1 MNAFF
6 RRQAIGALILAVAAL
21 APSASVLAQQKAA
34 PAAPAAPAV
43 LPTPVILI
51 VDMAQILQQAKAAKQ
66 VQSELNQQYN
76 LYSKEVAQQEDELQK
91 SSTELERQRTVMAPD
106 AYNLRARE
114 LQQHYD
120 QLGKSVQAKR
130 QALQLSLNEAMNKV
144 KQAALEVVADIVK
157 EHKANLVLEKQAV
170 VYEPEGMDV
179 TADAI
184 QRLDKRLPSVPV
196 NLPKLDT
203 GALTPTPAPAAAAPA
218 PPAKK

>member
-6 RRQAIGALILAVAAL
+6 RRRTFGALFLAAAAL
-21 APSASVLAQQKAA
+21 LPSASAVAQQKAA
-34 PAAPAAPAV
+34 AAAPAT
-43 LPTPVILI
+43 LPPPVILI

-66 VQSELNQQYN
+66 VQSELNQQYSI
-76 LYSKEVAQQEDELQK
+76 YSKEVAQQEDELQK
-91 SSTELERQRTVMAPD
+91 GSTELERQRTVMAPD

-114 LQQHYD
+114 LQQRYD
-120 QLGKSVQAKR
+120 ELGKSVQAKR

-144 KQAALEVVADIVK
+144 KSAALEVVADIVK
-157 EHKANLVLEKQAV
+157 ERKANLVLEKQAV

-184 QRLDKRLPSVPV
+184 QRLDKKLPSVPV

-203 GALTPTPAPAAAAPA
+203 GPLTPAPTPAPA